1 MGVDFAGLS
10 DHNVI
15 NKVYKACLLLFTCL
29 VTKKRGKTKSISFQ
43 TFKSTELKNFLRD
56 NSIEWEFYFGKVAL
70 VERVLRKNDGYN
82 QIVFKKGYRSTYIWG
97 IKNYYYRNRECL
109 KLIKDH
115 QLILM
120 KNLIATLSLQMA

>member
-56 NSIEWEFYFGKVAL
+56 MG
-70 VERVLRKNDGYN
+70 VLFWKSCPSGEG
-82 QIVFKKGYRSTYIWG
+82 FTK
-97 IKNYYYRNRECL
+97 E
-109 KLIKDH
+109 
-115 QLILM
+115 
-120 KNLIATLSLQMA
+120 